1 MSPLASTLA
10 TISKHDDL
18 QVLSQQPN
26 VIIQVS
32 CLIDRLRGAAR
43 ATLPRSQS
51 AIFDVGA
58 AVMEP
63 LLVLMRTYNNHVRQ
77 TRHGLVNFGKRIYLK
92 LFRFLLSPMLTEM
105 HWLHVSI
112 SLI

>member
-1 MSPLASTLA
+1 MGPAEATNQYVRDLLSPLASTLA

-63 LLVLMRTYNNHVRQ
+63 LLVLMRTYNNHHLR
-77 TRHGLVNFGKRIYLK
+77 T
-92 LFRFLLSPMLTEM
+92 SA
-105 HWLHVSI
+105 
-112 SLI
+112 